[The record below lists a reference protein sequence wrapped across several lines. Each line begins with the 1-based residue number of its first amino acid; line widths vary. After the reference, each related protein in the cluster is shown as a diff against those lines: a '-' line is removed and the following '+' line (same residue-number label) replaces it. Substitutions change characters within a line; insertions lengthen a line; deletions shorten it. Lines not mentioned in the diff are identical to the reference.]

1 MKLIGSYL
9 ITEVDGE
16 QFAVPVGAA
25 AEKVHGLIRLNDTGR
40 DILQGLMDGKSEE
53 EIAAGLHETYADVD
67 SLLDAAD
74 LEGKSVMVI
83 PNAGTVVPV
92 VTGEPA
98 R

>member
-25 AEKVHGLIRLNDTGR
+25 AETVHGLIRLNDTGR

-53 EIAAGLHETYADVD
+53 EIAAGLHEKYADADMEKASNAVRSFVH
-67 SLLDAAD
+67 SLHEKD
-74 LEGKSVMVI
+74 LVE
-83 PNAGTVVPV
+83 
-92 VTGEPA
+92 E
-98 R
+98 

>member
-53 EIAAGLHETYADVD
+53 EIAAGLNETYADVD
-67 SLLDAAD
+67 MERARSAVRSFVDSLQEKGLT
-74 LEGKSVMVI
+74 E
-83 PNAGTVVPV
+83 
-92 VTGEPA
+92 E
-98 R
+98 